1 MSDEFYWIAVAV
13 TTVLSASRLT
23 RLFVADKFPPTYWL
37 RHKYAA
43 VLDRSDRSRAWA
55 LLLFCGY
62 CFGFW
67 ATLGVVLWGFWA
79 DVYGPGSET
88 PQDALRFLLWWLIN
102 GTLGGSYLAAWFMA
116 NDGDSEDD

>member
-37 RHKYAA
+37 RHRYADA
-43 VLDRSDRSRAWA
+43 LDGSDRSRAWA

-67 ATLGVVLWGFWA
+67 ATLGVMLWGYLAGVYDLTRDLHA
-79 DVYGPGSET
+79 DSIQV
-88 PQDALRFLLWWLIN
+88 WWFAN
-102 GTLGGSYLAAWFMA
+102 GAFGGSYLAAWFMA
-116 NDGDSEDD
+116 NDGDDSEDD